1 MHFQNHLFV
10 DFTRSLGYKGQMAE
24 RLEEI
29 VAERRLG
36 EASSAYSF
44 YEQMLHDDRTRQQS
58 FAKITNQLNG
68 GRPFDQNKLVE
79 IGQGWLAISTSATQ
93 PALWSRF

>member
-1 MHFQNHLFV
+1 
-10 DFTRSLGYKGQMAE
+10 MAE

-79 IGQGWLAISTSATQ
+79 IGQGWRCNINFRDVASTLEQVLISYWRLLHDSTSLA
-93 PALWSRF
+93 A

>member
-1 MHFQNHLFV
+1 
-10 DFTRSLGYKGQMAE
+10 MAE

-68 GRPFDQNKLVE
+68 GRPFDQNKLLE
-79 IGQGWLAISTSATQ
+79 IGQGWRCNINFRDAASTLEQVLISYWRLLHDSTSLA
-93 PALWSRF
+93 A

>member
-1 MHFQNHLFV
+1 
-10 DFTRSLGYKGQMAE
+10 MAE

-44 YEQMLHDDRTRQQS
+44 YEQMLHNDRTRQQS

-68 GRPFDQNKLVE
+68 GRPFEQNKLVE
-79 IGQGWLAISTSATQ
+79 IGQGWRCNINFRDAASTLEQVLISYWRLLHDSTNLAA
-93 PALWSRF
+93 

>member
-1 MHFQNHLFV
+1 
-10 DFTRSLGYKGQMAE
+10 MAE

-44 YEQMLHDDRTRQQS
+44 YEQMLHNDRTRQQS

-79 IGQGWLAISTSATQ
+79 FGQGWRCNINFRDAASTLEQVLISYWRLLHDSTSLA
-93 PALWSRF
+93 A